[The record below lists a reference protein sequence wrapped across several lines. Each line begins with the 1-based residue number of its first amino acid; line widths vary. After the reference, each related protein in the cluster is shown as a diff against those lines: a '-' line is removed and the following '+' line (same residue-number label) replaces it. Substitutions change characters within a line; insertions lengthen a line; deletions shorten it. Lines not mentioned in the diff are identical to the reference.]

1 MLAESAMLLDSAR
14 MSVDTGIVL
23 LGSADP
29 IVEHENMDTDETRSW
44 GIDTSV
50 VDTWLSLQL
59 DIDDEIFDDVLLSE
73 IEYPKRPEQEKPTK
87 EEELEEDR
95 NFGELV
101 DNDQFVQ
108 NGNVQEFVQNENVQ
122 EFVQNEN
129 VQEFDP
135 NEENVQFFSEQTE
148 AVSTFFS
155 ETEAVST
162 FFSEEAEAISPLLTQ
177 GAPEISINQL
187 LNEPLYVYGDGID
200 TRNLSDGNQIEE
212 QKNFKTN
219 AFHQIEEHKTNAFHQ
234 IEEHKTNAF
243 QCCSHENG
251 VQNYSVL
258 PTGTELAIESMANFS
273 GNMYDYADCALE
285 FKAFP
290 APACVK
296 KRAKGSKNT
305 APPEFEIE
313 YQSELIPTVVV
324 PCPELINTAR
334 NDITAQQM
342 EENRNKTVK
351 IYNEELQSIC
361 KINRNCYLRLSLT
374 SLQPYH
380 NIKYEKNPNFHISRP
395 YEPQFVRYEVDE
407 SNGLPYNPTRCGLC
421 PFCEKITF
429 LNLKTSSYAQHLA
442 LTHGI
447 YTDNFLTPNPYDFGE
462 YRLVKSGSDRITTA
476 HENNRLGVVC
486 PCCNQ
491 VIGTHCSQ
499 TTAKDRPLNNFLRH
513 FRDFHRKRGKSILK
527 AEQYEFFNRMERPHN
542 YLYG

>member
-1 MLAESAMLLDSAR
+1 MVYLQRDNLIANLGPSSMLAESAMLLDSAR

-59 DIDDEIFDDVLLSE
+59 DVDDEIFDEVILSE
-73 IEYPKRPEQEKPTK
+73 NYPKREPEQEEPRK
-87 EEELEEDR
+87 EDR
-95 NFGELV
+95 NLREFV
-101 DNDQFVQ
+101 DNDQFVE
-108 NGNVQEFVQNENVQ
+108 NGNVHKLVQNENVQ
-122 EFVQNEN
+122 EFVQNGEN
-129 VQEFDP
+129 QEFVQ
-135 NEENVQFFSEQTE
+135 NGNVQFFLETE

-177 GAPEISINQL
+177 RAAEISINQL
-187 LNEPLYVYGDGID
+187 LNEPSYVYGEGID
-200 TRNLSDGNQIEE
+200 TKNLSDGNQIEE
-212 QKNFKTN
+212 KTN
-219 AFHQIEEHKTNAFHQ
+219 AFQIEEQKTND
-234 IEEHKTNAF
+234 F
-243 QCCSHENG
+243 QCCSHENN

-258 PTGTELAIESMANFS
+258 PTGTELAIESINLPFA
-273 GNMYDYADCALE
+273 GMYDYADCALE

-290 APACVK
+290 APACIK

-342 EENRNKTVK
+342 DENRNKTVK

-395 YEPQFVRYEVDE
+395 YEPQFVRYEMDE

-421 PFCEKITF
+421 PYCEKITF

-513 FRDFHRKRGKSILK
+513 FRDFHRKRGKSISK
-527 AEQYEFFNRMERPHN
+527 AEQYEFFNRMERPNN
-542 YLYG
+542 YVYG

>member
-59 DIDDEIFDDVLLSE
+59 DVDDEIFDEVILSE
-73 IEYPKRPEQEKPTK
+73 NYPKREPEQEEPRK
-87 EEELEEDR
+87 EDR
-95 NFGELV
+95 NLREFV
-101 DNDQFVQ
+101 DNDQFVE
-108 NGNVQEFVQNENVQ
+108 NGNVHKLVQNENVQ
-122 EFVQNEN
+122 EFVQNGEN
-129 VQEFDP
+129 QEFVQ
-135 NEENVQFFSEQTE
+135 NGNVQFFLETE

-177 GAPEISINQL
+177 RAAEISINQL
-187 LNEPLYVYGDGID
+187 LNEPLYVYGEGID
-200 TRNLSDGNQIEE
+200 TKNLSDGNQIEE
-212 QKNFKTN
+212 KTN
-219 AFHQIEEHKTNAFHQ
+219 AFQIEEQKTND
-234 IEEHKTNAF
+234 F
-243 QCCSHENG
+243 QCCSHENN
-251 VQNYSVL
+251 VLNYGVL
-258 PTGTELAIESMANFS
+258 PTGTDLAIESINLPFA
-273 GNMYDYADCALE
+273 GMYDYADCALE

-290 APACVK
+290 APACIK

-342 EENRNKTVK
+342 DENRNKTVK

-395 YEPQFVRYEVDE
+395 YEPQFVRYEMDE

-421 PFCEKITF
+421 PYCEKITF

-527 AEQYEFFNRMERPHN
+527 AEQYEFFNRMERPNN
-542 YLYG
+542 YVYG

>member
-1 MLAESAMLLDSAR
+1 MVYLQTDNLIANLGPSLMLAESAMLLDSAR

-29 IVEHENMDTDETRSW
+29 IVEHENLDLDETRSW

-59 DIDDEIFDDVLLSE
+59 DIDENIFEQVFLNEIDFE
-73 IEYPKRPEQEKPTK
+73 PKREEQSPEQ
-87 EEELEEDR
+87 DR
-95 NFGELV
+95 MKIAELV
-101 DNDQFVQ
+101 NDDSFMEGEAVENDRENARGFVVE
-108 NGNVQEFVQNENVQ
+108 NGRENVQ
-122 EFVQNEN
+122 L
-129 VQEFDP
+129 
-135 NEENVQFFSEQTE
+135 FSEQTE

-155 ETEAVST
+155 EEGREAVST
-162 FFSEEAEAISPLLTQ
+162 FFSEEADAISPLLTQ
-177 GAPEISINQL
+177 GAPDVSMNQIL
-187 LNEPLYVYGDGID
+187 ADEPLYVYGDD
-200 TRNLSDGNQIEE
+200 TRTLSDGNHQTEE
-212 QKNFKTN
+212 QKNFGDSCPDHVN
-219 AFHQIEEHKTNAFHQ
+219 A
-234 IEEHKTNAF
+234 
-243 QCCSHENG
+243 G
-251 VQNYSVL
+251 VRNNCSVL
-258 PTGTELAIESMANFS
+258 PTGTELAIESMANQLELKINLPFP
-273 GNMYDYADCALE
+273 GHMYDYADCALE

-313 YQSELIPTVVV
+313 YQSELIPTVVI

-334 NDITAQQM
+334 NDITLEQM
-342 EENRNKTVK
+342 EENRNKAVK
-351 IYNEELQSIC
+351 IYNDELQSIC

-374 SLQPYH
+374 SLQPYR
-380 NIKYEKNPNFHISRP
+380 NIKYEKNPNFHITRP

-513 FRDFHRKRGKSILK
+513 FRDFHRKRGKSILQ
-527 AEQYEFFNRMERPHN
+527 AEQYEFFNRMERPNN

>member
-59 DIDDEIFDDVLLSE
+59 DVDDEIFDEVILSE
-73 IEYPKRPEQEKPTK
+73 NYPKREPEQEEPRK
-87 EEELEEDR
+87 EDR
-95 NFGELV
+95 NLREFV
-101 DNDQFVQ
+101 DNDQFVE
-108 NGNVQEFVQNENVQ
+108 NGNVHKLVQNENVQ
-122 EFVQNEN
+122 EFVQNGEN
-129 VQEFDP
+129 QEFVQ
-135 NEENVQFFSEQTE
+135 NGNVQFFLETE

-177 GAPEISINQL
+177 RAAEISINQL
-187 LNEPLYVYGDGID
+187 LNEPLYVYGEGID
-200 TRNLSDGNQIEE
+200 TKNLSDGNQIEE
-212 QKNFKTN
+212 KTN
-219 AFHQIEEHKTNAFHQ
+219 AFQIEEQKTND
-234 IEEHKTNAF
+234 F
-243 QCCSHENG
+243 QCCSHENN
-251 VQNYSVL
+251 VLNYGVL
-258 PTGTELAIESMANFS
+258 PTGTDLAIESINLPFA
-273 GNMYDYADCALE
+273 GMYDYADCALE

-290 APACVK
+290 APACIK
-296 KRAKGSKNT
+296 KRAKGSKNA

-342 EENRNKTVK
+342 DENRNKTVK

-395 YEPQFVRYEVDE
+395 YEPQFVRYEMDE

-421 PFCEKITF
+421 PYCEKITF

-527 AEQYEFFNRMERPHN
+527 AEQYEFFNRMERPNN
-542 YLYG
+542 YVYG